1 MTCWRSSCVENVAFQ
16 SFASECKKNFSLI
29 TTLVGRA
36 DVITGRTGS
45 NTLYC
50 AQTIAS
56 RPVTSR
62 DLLMAYRWPAA
73 VVLSSLVLAV
83 TAAKLL
89 SRPIP
94 IAIEGGL
101 QVDKLVLPP
110 SVTIRSVTPLPVVVQ
125 EQVTIGGDA
134 PLAIEGPVSVK
145 SIAGAVTVNADAR
158 VSGVEGQVS
167 VTADDPL
174 AVRADVSV
182 DDKITIGGKV
192 DTEGK
197 VKPTL
202 LPVPGL

>member
-1 MTCWRSSCVENVAFQ
+1 MTSH
-16 SFASECKKNFSLI
+16 
-29 TTLVGRA
+29 
-36 DVITGRTGS
+36 
-45 NTLYC
+45 
-50 AQTIAS
+50 
-56 RPVTSR
+56 
-62 DLLMAYRWPAA
+62 DLLIAYRWPAA
-73 VVLSSLVLAV
+73 VVLSSLGLAV

-110 SVTIRSVTPLPVVVQ
+110 SITIQSDTPLPVVVQ
-125 EQVTIGGDA
+125 EPVTINGNA

-158 VSGVEGQVS
+158 VNGLDGEVS
-167 VTADDPL
+167 IKADQPL
-174 AVRADVSV
+174 PVRAEVSV
-182 DDKITIGGKV
+182 DNKVTIGGKV
-192 DTEGK
+192 DIQGK

>member
-1 MTCWRSSCVENVAFQ
+1 
-16 SFASECKKNFSLI
+16 
-29 TTLVGRA
+29 
-36 DVITGRTGS
+36 
-45 NTLYC
+45 
-50 AQTIAS
+50 
-56 RPVTSR
+56 
-62 DLLMAYRWPAA
+62 MAYRWPAA

-125 EQVTIGGDA
+125 EQVTIGGDG

-167 VTADDPL
+167 VTAEDPL

-182 DDKITIGGKV
+182 DNKVTIGALSRHSGQGEAV
-192 DTEGK
+192 LASSAGALISGCGG
-197 VKPTL
+197 PRRCQWSA
-202 LPVPGL
+202 PAPSG

>member
-1 MTCWRSSCVENVAFQ
+1 
-16 SFASECKKNFSLI
+16 
-29 TTLVGRA
+29 
-36 DVITGRTGS
+36 
-45 NTLYC
+45 
-50 AQTIAS
+50 
-56 RPVTSR
+56 
-62 DLLMAYRWPAA
+62 MAYRWPAA

-125 EQVTIGGDA
+125 EQVTIGGDV

-192 DTEGK
+192 DIEGK

>member
-1 MTCWRSSCVENVAFQ
+1 
-16 SFASECKKNFSLI
+16 
-29 TTLVGRA
+29 
-36 DVITGRTGS
+36 
-45 NTLYC
+45 
-50 AQTIAS
+50 
-56 RPVTSR
+56 
-62 DLLMAYRWPAA
+62 MAYRWPAA

-83 TAAKLL
+83 TAVELL

-94 IAIEGGL
+94 ISIQGGL

-125 EQVTIGGDA
+125 GSEA

-158 VSGVEGQVS
+158 VSGLDGEVS
-167 VTADDPL
+167 VKADQPL
-174 AVRADVSV
+174 PVRADVSV
-182 DDKITIGGKV
+182 DNKVTIGGKV
-192 DTEGK
+192 DIQGK